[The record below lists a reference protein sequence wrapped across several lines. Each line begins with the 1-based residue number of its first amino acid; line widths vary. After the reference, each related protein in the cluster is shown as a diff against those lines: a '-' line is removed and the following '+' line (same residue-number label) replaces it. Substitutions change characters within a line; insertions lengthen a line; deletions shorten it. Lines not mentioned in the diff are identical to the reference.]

1 MFQLL
6 NPTEFLSNL
15 MAEREYVECTSSVIQ
30 ALVLFKQLY
39 PDYKT
44 KEISRSIEKAVQFI
58 ENEQTQDGSWY
69 VALNTIR
76 TWYMKNPNKRMLFF
90 FSSHDRYGNW
100 GVCFIYGT
108 WFALAG
114 LAAAGKTYKTSLA
127 MRKGVEFLLRTQKDD
142 GGWGE
147 SYLSC
152 PEQVFTLIKYL
163 VNDLNYGTSVDF
175 SLTWLLVRR
184 DTYHQKGKYQTWCK
198 QLGQLWV
205 WFTLDRLREIQ
216 HLFTVVQN
224 LSSILKWI
232 MEISLNRLD
241 ILFDK
246 SKSVGIQMVYVSL
259 IITCAGDSG
268 SVHEELLDTLCY
280 LQKHFP
286 IMGTC

>member
-1 MFQLL
+1 
-6 NPTEFLSNL
+6 
-15 MAEREYVECTSSVIQ
+15 
-30 ALVLFKQLY
+30 
-39 PDYKT
+39 
-44 KEISRSIEKAVQFI
+44 
-58 ENEQTQDGSWY
+58 
-69 VALNTIR
+69 
-76 TWYMKNPNKRMLFF
+76 
-90 FSSHDRYGNW
+90 
-100 GVCFIYGT
+100 
-108 WFALAG
+108 
-114 LAAAGKTYKTSLA
+114 

-241 ILFDK
+241 IIIFDK
-246 SKSVGIQMVYVSL
+246 SKSAGIQMVYVSL